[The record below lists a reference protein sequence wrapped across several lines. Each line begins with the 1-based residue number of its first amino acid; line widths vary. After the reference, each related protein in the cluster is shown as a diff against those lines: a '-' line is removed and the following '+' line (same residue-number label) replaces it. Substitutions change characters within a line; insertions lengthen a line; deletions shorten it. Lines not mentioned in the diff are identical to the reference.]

1 MSKYQYTERDV
12 PAMLGRRGFLKVIGL
27 CAVLV
32 AGAGA
37 VITQLITSRNKVILD
52 RQNGLYADDKRLQK
66 INLTSSHQNDV
77 CWQVYK
83 DMNGKPVEGEM
94 YKLNHKIGRAHV

>member
-52 RQNGLYADDKRLQK
+52 RQNGLQRHERQ
-66 INLTSSHQNDV
+66 TRRRRDV
-77 CWQVYK
+77 Q
-83 DMNGKPVEGEM
+83 
-94 YKLNHKIGRAHV
+94 A

>member
-37 VITQLITSRNKVILD
+37 VITQLITSRNKV
-52 RQNGLYADDKRLQK
+52 KK
-66 INLTSSHQNDV
+66 ISD
-77 CWQVYK
+77 
-83 DMNGKPVEGEM
+83 G
-94 YKLNHKIGRAHV
+94 

>member
-32 AGAGA
+32 PAPA
-37 VITQLITSRNKVILD
+37 LLSL
-52 RQNGLYADDKRLQK
+52 
-66 INLTSSHQNDV
+66 S
-77 CWQVYK
+77 
-83 DMNGKPVEGEM
+83 
-94 YKLNHKIGRAHV
+94 

>member
-32 AGAGA
+32 PRRRCDH
-37 VITQLITSRNKVILD
+37 S
-52 RQNGLYADDKRLQK
+52 ADHFPQ
-66 INLTSSHQNDV
+66 
-77 CWQVYK
+77 
-83 DMNGKPVEGEM
+83 
-94 YKLNHKIGRAHV
+94 